1 MGSQLLEQPLLSPS
15 DADAGS
21 GISELSG
28 PRILDRDGDFSQ
40 SRGRWRISNI
50 HSRSRDSVAGSI
62 RQRHSAGSTINNS
75 SSLNATTRA
84 TQALSR
90 RPRRLPS
97 RTFWDRLCCR
107 EADNQLRL
115 TPRRCWDD
123 WFRKSIL
130 ALFVL

>member
-21 GISELSG
+21 GISVG

-40 SRGRWRISNI
+40 SRGRWRVSNI
-50 HSRSRDSVAGSI
+50 HSRSRGSVAGSI

-75 SSLNATTRA
+75 SSLAATRA
-84 TQALSR
+84 TRALSR

-130 ALFVL
+130 TFVL